1 MRDDTVFAVLRELWT
16 PNGATRRE
24 IESSLNL
31 SRPTVDKALAELIG
45 RGLVAPV
52 GTRAYRGGRPATVF
66 RVNAN
71 VCSVVGVDLELPQL
85 DCVLADLWG
94 NPLHR
99 LTLSVAVGSDD
110 PIALLREVGETIAGW
125 LESLAATCP
134 RVGGVGVAVP
144 AFVTDGVAS
153 FAGATMPTW
162 RGVAIAGVLE
172 REIPAPIHVHH
183 DTHLMALAEARA
195 CHLDGEV
202 LLYLAL
208 RPGLSGEVR
217 FGASLL
223 VGGRPYRGGHGHGG
237 SLFRAFVGKEEL
249 DGRTPEDRV
258 VLLVD
263 RAVGFL
269 VHAVT
274 LLDPERI
281 VIHGGLLGDEEEAF
295 VAGCRRRLRE
305 TLGGE
310 FPALQEVAR
319 AVERGPAAALGAVLS
334 VVEHLRDNP
343 QPLFAHQG
351 GESRSRV
358 AGQTV
363 YKAEPRSKGGDTS

>member
-1 MRDDTVFAVLRELWT
+1 MRDDTVFAVLRKLWT
-16 PNGATRRE
+16 PDGATRRE

-31 SRPTVDKALAELIG
+31 SRPTVDKALAELMG

-66 RVNAN
+66 RVSAD

-99 LTLSVAVGSDD
+99 LTLSVEAGSAD
-110 PIALLREVGETIAGW
+110 PIALLREVGERIAGW

-134 RVGGVGVAVP
+134 QVGGVGVAVP
-144 AFVTDGVAS
+144 AFVTEGVAS
-153 FAGATMPTW
+153 FAGATMPSW
-162 RGVAIAGVLE
+162 RGVAIAGILE
-172 REIPAPIHVHH
+172 REIPAPVHVHH

-195 CHLDGEV
+195 RQLDGEV

-237 SLFRAFVGKEEL
+237 SLFRAFVGREEL

-281 VIHGGLLGDEEEAF
+281 AIHAALLGDEEEAF
-295 VAGCRRRLRE
+295 IAGCQRQLRAA
-305 TLGGE
+305 LAGGV
-310 FPALQEVAR
+310 PALPEVTR
-319 AVERGPAAALGAVLS
+319 AVERGPAAALGAAM
-334 VVEHLRDNP
+334 VVIQHLRDNP

-351 GESRSRV
+351 GESRNRV
-358 AGQTV
+358 AGHTV
-363 YKAEPRSKGGDTS
+363 YQAELRRKGGDT